1 MIFNFNPNV
10 DFPTSEFE
18 SMVLVARILAVL
30 HIFYQI
36 KKLKLLKSKWLFFT
50 LGTIGLS
57 LGLMLALFCRRQS
70 QTRWSQILPITLLVT
85 EFDFIHALVLIS
97 ARYLKLYI
105 SELNATFELILP

>member
-1 MIFNFNPNV
+1 
-10 DFPTSEFE
+10 
-18 SMVLVARILAVL
+18 MVLVARILAVL

-97 ARYLKLYI
+97 ARYL
-105 SELNATFELILP
+105 NPHAPDRFTP